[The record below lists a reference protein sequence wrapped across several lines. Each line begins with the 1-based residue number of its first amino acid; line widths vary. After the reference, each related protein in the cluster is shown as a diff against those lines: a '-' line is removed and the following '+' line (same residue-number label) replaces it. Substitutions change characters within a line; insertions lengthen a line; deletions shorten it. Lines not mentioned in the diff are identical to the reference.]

1 MQKTT
6 NDAAD
11 LQQCLSS
18 TSPENKT
25 TRTQAEDS
33 QSASPVVTEQTFYGS
48 CLKASANLKLGQHHD
63 AE

>member
-11 LQQCLSS
+11 LQQCLRS

-25 TRTQAEDS
+25 TRTQAEDF
-33 QSASPVVTEQTFYGS
+33 QLASPVVTEQTFYGS
-48 CLKASANLKLGQHHD
+48 CLMLPANLKLGQHHD

>member
-25 TRTQAEDS
+25 TRTHAEDF
-33 QSASPVVTEQTFYGS
+33 QLASLVVIEQTFYGS
-48 CLKASANLKLGQHHD
+48 CLTLSPNLKLGQHHD